1 MQLLL
6 AFELTSDI
14 SSFELFDTAC
24 LGLKQATDNDIQD
37 GVKGGL
43 VALHV
48 EDDMLRHHMDH
59 ARAGWAGHLLQGQGG
74 GAGHRQSL
82 RGCRRCSAHADRCSE
97 RQG

>member
-24 LGLKQATDNDIQD
+24 LGLKQATGIDIQD
-37 GVKGGL
+37 EVKGGL
-43 VALHV
+43 VALRV
-48 EDDMLRHHMDH
+48 EDDMLRHHWIMH
-59 ARAGWAGHLLQGQGG
+59 EQAGLGHVLQGQGG

-82 RGCRRCSAHADRCSE
+82 RGYRRCSAPCRSV
-97 RQG
+97 Q